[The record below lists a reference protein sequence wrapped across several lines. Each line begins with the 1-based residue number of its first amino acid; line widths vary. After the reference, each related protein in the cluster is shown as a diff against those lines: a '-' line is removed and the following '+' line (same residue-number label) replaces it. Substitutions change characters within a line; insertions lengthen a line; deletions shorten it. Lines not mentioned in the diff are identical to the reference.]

1 MRFEEMIA
9 EMSCGIINWK
19 DEPDTLRNDILFGG
33 NVSGESV
40 YPSPEAFHLS
50 RRIYVGMISVA
61 EGVPNGVFRRRS
73 GMILTHN
80 RLETVAKGVEEG

>member
-40 YPSPEAFHLS
+40 YPSPGAFHLS

-61 EGVPNGVFRRRS
+61 QGVPNCVFRRGS
-73 GMILTHN
+73 GMILTHS
-80 RLETVAKGVEEG
+80 RPKTDAKGVNVG

>member
-19 DEPDTLRNDILFGG
+19 DEPHTLRNDILFGG

-61 EGVPNGVFRRRS
+61 EGVPKGVLPGRNGVV
-73 GMILTHN
+73 LTYS
-80 RLETVAKGVEEG
+80 RLET